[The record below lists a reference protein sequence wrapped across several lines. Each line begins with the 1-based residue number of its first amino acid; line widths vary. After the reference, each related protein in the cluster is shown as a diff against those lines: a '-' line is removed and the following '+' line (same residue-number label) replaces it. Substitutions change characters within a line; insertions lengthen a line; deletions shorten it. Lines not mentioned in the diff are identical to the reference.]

1 MLVSHFAWALINCCV
16 VAWHSSSQ
24 PQPQDA
30 AAVPATE
37 PLIEVDASEHPTKRQ
52 KTDHPQTHS
61 ESSMASQA
69 TGPKQPA
76 LPPVPSDLAIGPA
89 QSREE
94 GQPQVPVSLAEG
106 ALLGGPPA
114 ELQGSSGAQTQRLE
128 GGVPPEQTEDTEA
141 GRVVKKARG
150 VKKERV
156 KKTKKPRKTAE
167 DEEEEK
173 LPQPRLERPFLGLR
187 EDVLAGNDLV
197 QFVDSEVSLQY
208 GSGTVAEQEKYCAL
222 LKCAAARIDRVPASA
237 INHRPPTRLTTR
249 PFLLP
254 RRTQLIENFNFDL
267 VATCIVVVEDDCD
280 AQEHPVPSE
289 ARTRAMSARKAWQ
302 EYDLRNLLTGLLGDD
317 TGGPTTPL
325 YAFTLTGNH
334 STDALVH
341 LVELGTVSVERAV
354 RCCYVYF
361 RTQLEDEH
369 FQFLARFENETCA
382 AEAELTASYNL
393 FSDPQYLCPFIRKH
407 WVDLGRPDRQS
418 EAFVRRMT
426 AVLEFRA
433 ETQQQKAATQSFIE
447 QKNKY
452 FRDYMTELNEL
463 MRNKRHYAGREYEEL
478 KKKVRERAVS
488 HVVHVAVFEFTFRLQ
503 NTNVV

>member
-1 MLVSHFAWALINCCV
+1 M
-16 VAWHSSSQ
+16 
-24 PQPQDA
+24 
-30 AAVPATE
+30 
-37 PLIEVDASEHPTKRQ
+37 
-52 KTDHPQTHS
+52 
-61 ESSMASQA
+61 
-69 TGPKQPA
+69 
-76 LPPVPSDLAIGPA
+76 
-89 QSREE
+89 
-94 GQPQVPVSLAEG
+94 
-106 ALLGGPPA
+106 
-114 ELQGSSGAQTQRLE
+114 
-128 GGVPPEQTEDTEA
+128 
-141 GRVVKKARG
+141 KKARG
-150 VKKERV
+150 VKKEGV
-156 KKTKKPRKTAE
+156 KKSMKMKKTAE
-167 DEEEEK
+167 AKQEEK
-173 LPQPRLERPFLGLR
+173 VPQPRLERPFLGVR
-187 EDVLAGNDLV
+187 EDVLAGSDLV

-249 PFLLP
+249 PFLLA

-267 VATCIVVVEDDCD
+267 IATCIVVVEDDCD
-280 AQEHPVPSE
+280 AEDHTVTSE
-289 ARTRAMSARKAWQ
+289 ARTRALSARKASQ
-302 EYDLRNLLTGLLGDD
+302 EYDLRNLLSGLVGDN
-317 TGGPTTPL
+317 TSGPTTPL

-341 LVELGTVSVERAV
+341 LVELGTVSVDRAV

-361 RTQLEDEH
+361 RSQLHDEH

-407 WVDLGRPDRQS
+407 WVDMGRPDRQS
-418 EAFVRRMT
+418 EAFVRRMN

-433 ETQQQKAATQSFIE
+433 KTQQQKAATQAFIE

-478 KKKVRERAVS
+478 KKKVSKGFFQPR
-488 HVVHVAVFEFTFRLQ
+488 VVYRHPALPVPLFPTVHWSG
-503 NTNVV
+503 V